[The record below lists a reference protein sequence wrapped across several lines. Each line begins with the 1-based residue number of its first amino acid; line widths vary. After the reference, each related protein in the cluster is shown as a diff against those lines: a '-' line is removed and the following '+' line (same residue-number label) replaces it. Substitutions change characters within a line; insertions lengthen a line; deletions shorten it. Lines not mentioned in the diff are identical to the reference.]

1 MPRRPDF
8 SQHRPD
14 PRFDRYRERVGRLFR
29 DEVEVGLALVEVE
42 PYAEQV
48 GGRLWW
54 TRWDNSRDVLW
65 LWTLVDGTFSD
76 TLVPDDAAAAEL
88 QDYDAGSFEHYGE
101 SLRVLWTDRE
111 ESRRLR
117 STEFGR

>member
-8 SQHRPD
+8 SQHLPD

-29 DEVEVGLALVEVE
+29 DEMEVGLVLVEVE

-48 GGRLWW
+48 AGHLWW
-54 TRWDNSRDVLW
+54 TRWDTSRDVLW
-65 LWTLVDGTFSD
+65 LWTLVDGKFSD
-76 TLVPDDAAAAEL
+76 TVVPDDAADAEL
-88 QDYDAGSFEHYGE
+88 RDYDAGRFQHYGD
-101 SLRVLWTDRE
+101 SLRVMWTDDE

-117 STEFGR
+117 ATEFGR

>member
-8 SQHRPD
+8 SEHRPD

-29 DEVEVGLALVEVE
+29 GEDEVGFVLVEVE

-48 GGRLWW
+48 GGHLWW
-54 TRWDNSRDVLW
+54 TRWDKSRDVLW
-65 LWTLVDGTFSD
+65 VWTLVDGTFSD
-76 TLVPDDAAAAEL
+76 SLVPDDAADAEL
-88 QDYDAGSFEHYGE
+88 RDYYEGRLQLYGD
-101 SLRVLWTDRE
+101 SLRVVWADEE

-117 STEFGR
+117 STEFER